1 MGLGGTAENPV
12 FGLLQALP
20 SGKAHAQS
28 MGGRSGV
35 ASGMP
40 LLQYMCGKTLP
51 SDSDVTGGKGKGG
64 PAAKSKVQNLKA
76 LHLPHAPGQSRSRQS
91 NGVQGK
97 ANHAGHGE
105 RGIKSTRG
113 AFKIPPWWQP
123 TRKKGQ
129 ILWTFVDKLQK
140 SPGLAE
146 GEKGP
151 WKGPSSRGGKLQ
163 HRPQKGR
170 GEPDQ
175 EFLG

>member
-1 MGLGGTAENPV
+1 MGGTAENPV

-20 SGKAHAQS
+20 SGKGHAQS
-28 MGGRSGV
+28 SGV

-64 PAAKSKVQNLKA
+64 PAAKSKVQNGKA

-113 AFKIPPWWQP
+113 AFKMSSWGSMLPPWWQP

-129 ILWTFVDKLQK
+129 ILPSLKSAWTFVDKLQK

-151 WKGPSSRGGKLQ
+151 WKGPSRWQAAAQTSEGPWRA
-163 HRPQKGR
+163 
-170 GEPDQ
+170 
-175 EFLG
+175 